1 MVGENIF
8 VQLSGEQL
16 DGAVL
21 AGSHPVTA
29 VLLCGMSGTG
39 VFPLMVNSSG
49 MGIFQQGSPSS

>member
-21 AGSHPVTA
+21 AGSHTVSA

-39 VFPLMVNSSG
+39 TYPVMVNELGQLIQISG
-49 MGIFQQGSPSS
+49 A